1 MSEVEQGQ
9 RAPLDPN
16 MGLGEFLTS
25 MQLLA
30 GVPQRAFSEEFQVS
44 QQSVSRWMK
53 GTSTP
58 AFDSD
63 NTLHIKKTF
72 GLTDEELRGL
82 IANNAPWERPDTTS
96 VSSASTNARRR
107 LGVSLLSRPEEN
119 IPNRSYAA
127 QMLGAFV
134 VRAENG
140 PPLNEVEANLI
151 RFLVQTEIEAPTPR
165 D

>member
-1 MSEVEQGQ
+1 MSEVESGQ
-9 RAPLDPN
+9 RASLDPN

-30 GVPQRAFSEEFQVS
+30 GVPQRAFSDEFQVS

-53 GTSTP
+53 GISTP
-58 AFDSD
+58 AFDSESA
-63 NTLHIKKTF
+63 LHIKKTF

-82 IANNAPWERPDTTS
+82 IANNAPWERPHTS
-96 VSSASTNARRR
+96 SMSSASTNARRR
-107 LGVSLLSRPEEN
+107 LGVSLPSRPEEATTN
-119 IPNRSYAA
+119 KSYAA

-140 PPLNEVEANLI
+140 PPLNEVEADLI
-151 RFLVQTEIEAPTPR
+151 RFLVETEIEAPES
-165 D
+165 